1 MASDVMSLF
10 GLDPS
15 IIQQQQNQG
24 AVDQASRMNPYFAAG
39 AAGGQLMGSAAN
51 SAFGLQTPEMAQAQQ
66 VQDSMQGADLTTAAG
81 MRAAA
86 SKFIMMGQYAQGMA
100 LHSKASEME
109 ASNVTASNLQEDRNL
124 GNSRDVTIGMTEPTA
139 ENMFK
144 STPIKHSIT
153 IYPETGKVEDATQGI
168 TFDSKAEWIESL
180 KKLNKKGKVLE
191 KPNAQDTLEA
201 LKNGKVLDNS
211 TLDDADITGTKQSAQ
226 VQNQQNAAIQN
237 NIDFYRDK
245 LANMNY
251 PIGSPQTAQIERLL
265 NAELLKL
272 SQNQGTTY

>member
-24 AVDQASRMNPYFAAG
+24 AVDQASRMNANYAAG
-39 AAGGQLMGSAAN
+39 AAGGQLMGAAAN

-86 SKFIMMGQYAQGMA
+86 SKFIMNGQYAQGMA

-109 ASNVTASNLQEDRNL
+109 ASDLSASNAAEDREF
-124 GNSRDVTIGMTEPTA
+124 GKTKTIRIVSGKDA
-139 ENMFK
+139 VGQ
-144 STPIKHSIT
+144 PILSDKLVRYT
-153 IYPETGKVEDATQGI
+153 LDGKVFDMITGEDLTA
-168 TFDSKAEWIESL
+168 
-180 KKLNKKGKVLE
+180 KVVNTEDDAPE
-191 KPNAQDTLEA
+191 KPTAQDTLEA

-211 TLDDADITGTKQSAQ
+211 TLDAAAITGTQQSTQ
-226 VQNQQNAAIQN
+226 VQNQQNAATQN

>member
-153 IYPETGKVEDATQGI
+153 VYPKTGKVEDATQGI

-180 KKLNKKGKVLE
+180 KKLNKQGKAPEVATAAGILE
-191 KPNAQDTLEA
+191 GLKPNPD
-201 LKNGKVLDNS
+201 GS
-211 TLDDADITGTKQSAQ
+211 FDAAAITGTQQSAQ
-226 VQNQQNAAIQN
+226 VQNQQNAATQN

-245 LANMNY
+245 LANMNL